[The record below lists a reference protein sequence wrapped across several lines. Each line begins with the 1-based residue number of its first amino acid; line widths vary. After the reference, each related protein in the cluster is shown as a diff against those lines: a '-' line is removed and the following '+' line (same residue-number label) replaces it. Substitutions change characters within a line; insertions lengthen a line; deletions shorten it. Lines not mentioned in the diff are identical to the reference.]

1 MLTFL
6 STSSARR
13 TTESVGALDAQVK
26 FLSTSSARRTTS
38 RLRQATF
45 RISFLSTSSA
55 RRTTFFP
62 VLRTQ
67 WLEISIHVLREED
80 DTEALSYVEV
90 LYNFY
95 PRPPRGG
102 RPGVA
107 VKIPDTQNI
116 SIHVLREEDDAL
128 QRVRLSTGRAFLS
141 TSSARRTTTKSAGL
155 SATWRY
161 FYPRPPRGG
170 RPYPQTSCSIRSIFL
185 STSSARRTTLRLMPS
200 HRHGKISIHVL
211 REEDDAG
218 MIDQVT
224 MDLYFYPRP
233 PRGGRPSAYCGI
245 ISPMYFYPRP
255 PRGGRPFAWSAVRE
269 LS

>member
-1 MLTFL
+1 MARLDKFL

-13 TTESVGALDAQVK
+13 TTFGCTGQSAHSTISIHVLREEDDLAELSAPAHTNHFYPRPPRGGRQALVLGKLLELDISIHVLREEDDRQYGAAGSRFQT

-102 RPGVA
+102 RPKRCA
-107 VKIPDTQNI
+107 
-116 SIHVLREEDDAL
+116 RWAL
-128 QRVRLSTGRAFLS
+128 S
-141 TSSARRTTTKSAGL
+141 
-155 SATWRY
+155 
-161 FYPRPPRGG
+161 
-170 RPYPQTSCSIRSIFL
+170 
-185 STSSARRTTLRLMPS
+185 
-200 HRHGKISIHVL
+200 
-211 REEDDAG
+211 
-218 MIDQVT
+218 
-224 MDLYFYPRP
+224 
-233 PRGGRPSAYCGI
+233 
-245 ISPMYFYPRP
+245 
-255 PRGGRPFAWSAVRE
+255 
-269 LS
+269 

>member
-1 MLTFL
+1 MISIHVLREEDDLAELSAPAHTNHFYPRPPRGGRPGSRALENPMLTFL

-102 RPGVA
+102 RPKRCA
-107 VKIPDTQNI
+107 
-116 SIHVLREEDDAL
+116 RWAL
-128 QRVRLSTGRAFLS
+128 S
-141 TSSARRTTTKSAGL
+141 
-155 SATWRY
+155 
-161 FYPRPPRGG
+161 
-170 RPYPQTSCSIRSIFL
+170 
-185 STSSARRTTLRLMPS
+185 
-200 HRHGKISIHVL
+200 
-211 REEDDAG
+211 
-218 MIDQVT
+218 
-224 MDLYFYPRP
+224 
-233 PRGGRPSAYCGI
+233 
-245 ISPMYFYPRP
+245 
-255 PRGGRPFAWSAVRE
+255 
-269 LS
+269 

>member
-102 RPGVA
+102 RPKRCA
-107 VKIPDTQNI
+107 
-116 SIHVLREEDDAL
+116 RWAL
-128 QRVRLSTGRAFLS
+128 S
-141 TSSARRTTTKSAGL
+141 
-155 SATWRY
+155 
-161 FYPRPPRGG
+161 
-170 RPYPQTSCSIRSIFL
+170 
-185 STSSARRTTLRLMPS
+185 
-200 HRHGKISIHVL
+200 
-211 REEDDAG
+211 
-218 MIDQVT
+218 
-224 MDLYFYPRP
+224 
-233 PRGGRPSAYCGI
+233 
-245 ISPMYFYPRP
+245 
-255 PRGGRPFAWSAVRE
+255 
-269 LS
+269 